1 VCPRVNRNKNRG
13 SLGVHMATELFFET
27 QPAFM
32 VKMSST
38 STGEA
43 RMTSNEEDNP
53 VGLYKLNK
61 GHE

>member
-1 VCPRVNRNKNRG
+1 
-13 SLGVHMATELFFET
+13 MATELFFET